1 MHKSFAKSKKKKSM
15 PDFVFVMIDLTSP
28 MFWTKCRVLERC
40 PQVGTVFLHGMHGVV
55 ENEREEGV
63 KLVGRG
69 VPVATSR
76 VSEHRD
82 AFKLALITADRGE
95 KREFA
100 STTGHVLRGKSN
112 TIGPV
117 LIYCLRFML
126 FKPDCKFNN
135 CVHCRWVG
143 MGY

>member
-1 MHKSFAKSKKKKSM
+1 M

-117 LIYCLRFML
+117 LIVQFIVCALCFSSQTANL
-126 FKPDCKFNN
+126 IIAFTAGGSGWAID
-135 CVHCRWVG
+135 
-143 MGY
+143 